1 VDYATSILMSHR
13 KEVDLDKLFSVMV
26 FNISYRTRKEDLHRS
41 FDKFGEIADVYVP
54 KDIHGE
60 SRGFGFVR
68 YYDRRD
74 AEDALVMD
82 GSLLDGRRVGVQMA
96 KYGPRHGRRRSR
108 SPRPMRRFRS
118 KSHSSPRH
126 SKKKRS
132 TSRSRSRSRSRGRH
146 SRRTYR
152 SASKSYSSRS
162 GSRHARN
169 HNSSYNSRSRSRSH
183 SGRPSGASEQ
193 REKDKRVDNREKKEE
208 NGNTT
213 NEQNITNTTTA
224 PEKSGSEIHTAEV
237 STV

>member
-1 VDYATSILMSHR
+1 MSHR

-118 KSHSSPRH
+118 RSHSSPRH

-132 TSRSRSRSRSRGRH
+132 TSKSRSRSRSRGKH
-146 SRRTYR
+146 SRRTYH
-152 SASKSYSSRS
+152 SASRSYSSRS

-169 HNSSYNSRSRSRSH
+169 HNSSYNSRSRSHSH
-183 SGRPSGASEQ
+183 TPRTSVINES
-193 REKDKRVDNREKKEE
+193 REKDKRTDNREKREE
-208 NGNTT
+208 NGSNAVNEQTTT
-213 NEQNITNTTTA
+213 NITTT
-224 PEKSGSEIHTAEV
+224 PEKNGSETHTAEV
-237 STV
+237 NTM